1 MLVST
6 ANAQVAAVN
15 QGNPSYIGSR
25 LGSEP
30 LKGSHLPF
38 VHVTSWGSLDHR

>member
-1 MLVST
+1 MRV
-6 ANAQVAAVN
+6 AREQRRYAQ
-15 QGNPSYIGSR
+15 QLGSR

-38 VHVTSWGSLDHR
+38 VHVTSWVPLITA